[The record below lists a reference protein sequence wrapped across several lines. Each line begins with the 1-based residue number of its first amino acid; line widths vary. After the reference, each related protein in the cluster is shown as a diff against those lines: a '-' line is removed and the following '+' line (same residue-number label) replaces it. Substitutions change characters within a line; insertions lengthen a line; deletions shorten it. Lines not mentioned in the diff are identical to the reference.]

1 MRDLFALAAL
11 LGTTVAALV
20 PALSA
25 QEFERW
31 RIWMA
36 AHQVG
41 PAWAAH
47 HRAEQL
53 AAAYN
58 GGQFKHR
65 DNRAFTAA
73 DFTPPDPWA
82 SAQPLTPEQE
92 QQRVLQQFAQLQA
105 QQDV

>member
-1 MRDLFALAAL
+1 MRDLFTLAAL

-31 RIWMA
+31 RIWMD
-36 AHQVG
+36 AHQIG
-41 PAWAAH
+41 PTWAAH

-58 GGQFKHR
+58 GGTVKHR
-65 DNRAFTAA
+65 DNRPFTPA
-73 DFTPPDPWA
+73 DFAAPDPWA
-82 SAQPLTPEQE
+82 SAQPLTAEQE
-92 QQRVLQQFAQLQA
+92 RQRLAAQFAQLQA
-105 QQDV
+105 QQDT

>member
-1 MRDLFALAAL
+1 MFTLAAV
-11 LGTTVAALV
+11 LGTTVGALV

-31 RIWMA
+31 RVWMSA
-36 AHQVG
+36 AQVG

-53 AAAYN
+53 AATYN

-65 DNRAFTAA
+65 DNRAFAAA
-73 DFTPPDPWA
+73 DFTAPDPWA
-82 SAQPLTPEQE
+82 TVQPLTPEQE
-92 QQRVLQQFAQLQA
+92 QQRVLQQFAQMQA

>member
-1 MRDLFALAAL
+1 MRDLFNLAAL

-36 AHQVG
+36 AHQAG
-41 PAWAAH
+41 PAWATH

-53 AAAYN
+53 AASYN
-58 GGQFKHR
+58 AGQVKHR
-65 DNRAFTAA
+65 DNRPFTAA
-73 DFTPPDPWA
+73 DFTGPDPWA
-82 SAQPLTPEQE
+82 EALQLSPEQE
-92 QQRVLQQFAQLQA
+92 RQRLAAQFARMQA
-105 QQDV
+105 QQEA